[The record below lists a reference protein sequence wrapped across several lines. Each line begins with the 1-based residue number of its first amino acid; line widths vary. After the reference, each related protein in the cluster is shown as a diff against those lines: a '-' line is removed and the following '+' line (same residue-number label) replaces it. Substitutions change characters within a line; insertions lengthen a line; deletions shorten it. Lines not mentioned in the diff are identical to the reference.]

1 MKKSRPSW
9 VYWVSSSANL
19 NKKWMTTIH
28 WSDQNFSEVS
38 QNDKIFFI
46 KWQWR
51 ERRRRKAISERR
63 RRRAFRLVREPWQ
76 HERELP
82 NYQLQVWSLLYSC
95 LLLLALDSPQALEV
109 MEGSRAQWSARPL
122 ALKIPSMGELQEGG
136 WTIYSHIQTILIE
149 TEWDW
154 YSGDTW

>member
-9 VYWVSSSANL
+9 VYWVSSSADL
-19 NKKWMTTIH
+19 KKWMTKYYPLVRPK
-28 WSDQNFSEVS
+28 FSEVS

-51 ERRRRKAISERR
+51 ERRRRKAIGERR
-63 RRRAFRLVREPWQ
+63 RALRLVREPWQ

-82 NYQLQVWSLLYSC
+82 NSQLQVWSLLNSC
-95 LLLLALDSPQALEV
+95 LVLLALDSPQALEV
-109 MEGSRAQWSARPL
+109 MEGSRAQRNARPL
-122 ALKIPSMGELQEGG
+122 ALKVPSMGELQDGG
-136 WTIYSHIQTILIE
+136 STIYSQIQTILIE
-149 TEWDW
+149 TKWDW